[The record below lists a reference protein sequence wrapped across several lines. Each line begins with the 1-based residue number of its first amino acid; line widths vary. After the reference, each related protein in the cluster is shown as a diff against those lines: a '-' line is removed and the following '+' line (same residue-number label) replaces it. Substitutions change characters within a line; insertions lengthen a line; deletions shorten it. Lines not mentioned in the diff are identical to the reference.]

1 MNRNNMCFCKLFFMR
16 FYTNIRTFCAD
27 KKYQKTLRMDA
38 FLTPN
43 EADDFWALRNSFSYP
58 CSACITHSQTVF
70 AFGELW
76 LHTLC
81 NLQVNLRYAR
91 LHKLSRFSK
100 NH

>member
-43 EADDFWALRNSFSYP
+43 EADDFWALRNSLGYP
-58 CSACITHSQTVF
+58 HFVCITNVQTV
-70 AFGELW
+70 L
-76 LHTLC
+76 TLFQKS
-81 NLQVNLRYAR
+81 LTPFV
-91 LHKLSRFSK
+91 
-100 NH
+100 